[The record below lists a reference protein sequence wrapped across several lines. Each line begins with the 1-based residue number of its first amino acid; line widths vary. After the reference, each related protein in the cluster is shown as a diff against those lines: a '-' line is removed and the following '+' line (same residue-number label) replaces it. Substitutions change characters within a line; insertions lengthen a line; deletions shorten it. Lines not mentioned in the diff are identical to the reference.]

1 MNKSQGGKMKG
12 FKKNINVLRNTD
24 EATVGIIVAVLMV
37 GLILLVISLV
47 QTFYVPR
54 WMEQRE
60 AEHMDEVLD
69 QFSLLKFAIDMQILT
84 EQDTPVSTPITL
96 GNKKLPFLKSSGSFG
111 FLGISSNLGINITT
125 TDDDSTQL
133 SIGRITYSSENVYFL
148 DQSFIYEVGAMIT
161 SQSEG
166 DVMSMMPSFDVM
178 YSHPVVKLT
187 LDAVNILGIGEKISV
202 SGYGVYPIQTKFSN
216 ANITDITDVQN
227 IILDTNYQNAWSMF
241 INSSLSGKGLTRG
254 SDFWI
259 NTTDSGIKIEFA
271 SALDVDITLKRI
283 NIVAQIGPGWI
294 E

>member
-12 FKKNINVLRNTD
+12 FRKNIKTLRNAN
-24 EATVGIIVAVLMV
+24 EATVGIIVAILMV

-60 AEHMDEVLD
+60 AEHMDEVLN
-69 QFSLLKFAIDMQILT
+69 QFSLLKFAIDIQILT
-84 EQDTPVSTPITL
+84 EQDTPVSTPINI
-96 GNKKLPFLKSSGSFG
+96 GNKKLPFLESSSSFG

-125 TDDDSTQL
+125 TDDNSNQI

-148 DQSFIYEVGAMIT
+148 EHTFIYEVGAVIT

-166 DVMSMMPSFDVM
+166 NVMSIIPSFEVL
-178 YSHPVVKLT
+178 YSNPAVKLT
-187 LDAVNILGIGEKISV
+187 FDAVNILGIGEKISV

-216 ANITDITDVQN
+216 VNITDITDVQS
-227 IILDTNYQNAWSMF
+227 ITLDTNYQNAWSMF
-241 INSSLSGKGLTRG
+241 INSSLSGKGLNRG

>member
-12 FKKNINVLRNTD
+12 FRKNIKTLRNAN
-24 EATVGIIVAVLMV
+24 EATVGIIVAILMV

-60 AEHMDEVLD
+60 AEHMDEVLN
-69 QFSLLKFAIDMQILT
+69 QFSLLKFAIDIQILT
-84 EQDTPVSTPITL
+84 EQDTPVSTPINI
-96 GNKKLPFLKSSGSFG
+96 GNKKLPFLESSSSFG

-125 TDDDSTQL
+125 TDDNSNQI

-148 DQSFIYEVGAMIT
+148 EHTFIYEVGAVIT

-166 DVMSMMPSFDVM
+166 NVMSIIPSFEVL
-178 YSHPVVKLT
+178 YSNPAVKLT
-187 LDAVNILGIGEKISV
+187 FDAVNILGIGEKISV

-216 ANITDITDVQN
+216 VNITDITDVQN
-227 IILDTNYQNAWSMF
+227 ITLDTNYQNAWSMF
-241 INSSLSGKGLTRG
+241 INSSLSGKGLNRG

>member
-1 MNKSQGGKMKG
+1 MNKSQGGKMKR

-24 EATVGIIVAVLMV
+24 EATVGVIVAVLMV

-60 AEHMDEVLD
+60 AEHMDEVWN

-84 EQDTPVSTPITL
+84 EKDTPVSTPINL

-125 TDDDSTQL
+125 TQDNSTQI

-148 DQSFIYEVGAMIT
+148 ERSFIYEVGAVIT

-166 DVMSMMPSFDVM
+166 NVMSMMPSFDVM
-178 YSHPVVKLT
+178 YSDPVVKLT
-187 LDAVNILGIGEKISV
+187 LDAVNILGSGEKISV
-202 SGYGVYPIQTKFSN
+202 SGYGVYPIQTKFSDV
-216 ANITDITDVQN
+216 NITDITDVQN

-241 INSSLSGKGLTRG
+241 INSSFSGKGLNRG

-259 NTTDSGIKIEFA
+259 TTTDSEIKIEFA
-271 SALDVDITLKRI
+271 SALDVDIALKRI

>member
-1 MNKSQGGKMKG
+1 VGKMKR

-37 GLILLVISLV
+37 GLILSVIMFV

-60 AEHMDEVLD
+60 AEHMDEVLN

-84 EQDTPVSTPITL
+84 EQDAPVSTSINL
-96 GNKKLPFLKSSGSFG
+96 GNKKLPFLKSSNSFG

-125 TDDDSTQL
+125 TDDNSTRI
-133 SIGRITYSSENVYFL
+133 SIGRITYSSENLYFL
-148 DQSFIYEVGAMIT
+148 DQSFIYEVGAVIT

-166 DVMSMMPSFDVM
+166 NVMSMIPSFEVM
-178 YSHPVVKLT
+178 YSNPVVKLT
-187 LDAVNILGIGEKISV
+187 FDAVNILGIGEKISV
-202 SGYGVYPIQTKFSN
+202 SGYGIYPIQTKFSN

-227 IILDTNYQNAWSMF
+227 ITLDTNYQNAWSMF
-241 INSSLSGKGLTRG
+241 INSSLSGKGLNGG

-283 NIVAQIGPGWI
+283 NIVAKIGPGWI

>member
-1 MNKSQGGKMKG
+1 MKR

-24 EATVGIIVAVLMV
+24 EATVGVIVAVLMV

-84 EQDTPVSTPITL
+84 EQDTPVSTPINL

-125 TDDDSTQL
+125 TDDSSTQI

-148 DQSFIYEVGAMIT
+148 DQSFIYEVGAVIT

-166 DVMSMMPSFDVM
+166 NVMSMIPSFEVM
-178 YSHPVVKLT
+178 YSNPVVKLT
-187 LDAVNILGIGEKISV
+187 FDAVNILGIGEKISV
-202 SGYGVYPIQTKFSN
+202 SGYGVYPIHTKFSN

-227 IILDTNYQNAWSMF
+227 ITLDTNYQNAWSMF
-241 INSSLSGKGLTRG
+241 INSSLSGRGLNEG

>member
-1 MNKSQGGKMKG
+1 MKR

-24 EATVGIIVAVLMV
+24 EATVGVIVAVLMV
-37 GLILLVISLV
+37 GLIVLVISLV

-54 WMEQRE
+54 WMEQKE

-84 EQDTPVSTPITL
+84 EQDTPVSTPINL

-125 TDDDSTQL
+125 TYDDSTQI
-133 SIGRITYSSENVYFL
+133 SIGRITYSSENTYFL
-148 DQSFIYEVGAMIT
+148 DQSFIYEVGAVIT

-166 DVMSMMPSFDVM
+166 NVMSMMPSFDVM
-178 YSHPVVKLT
+178 YSDPVVKLT
-187 LDAVNILGIGEKISV
+187 FDAVNILGIGEKISV

-216 ANITDITDVQN
+216 VNITDITDVQN

-241 INSSLSGKGLTRG
+241 INSSLSRKGLNRG
-254 SDFWI
+254 SEFWI

>member
-12 FKKNINVLRNTD
+12 FRKNIKTLRNAN
-24 EATVGIIVAVLMV
+24 EATVGIIVAILMV

-60 AEHMDEVLD
+60 AEHMDEVLN
-69 QFSLLKFAIDMQILT
+69 QFSLLKFAIDIQILT
-84 EQDTPVSTPITL
+84 EQDTPVSTSINL
-96 GNKKLPFLKSSGSFG
+96 GNKKLPFLESSSSFG

-125 TDDDSTQL
+125 TDDNSNQI

-148 DQSFIYEVGAMIT
+148 EQSFIYEVGAVIT

-166 DVMSMMPSFDVM
+166 NVMSIMPSFEVL
-178 YSHPVVKLT
+178 YSYPAVKLT
-187 LDAVNILGIGEKISV
+187 FDAVNILGIGEKISV

-216 ANITDITDVQN
+216 VNITDITDVQS
-227 IILDTNYQNAWSMF
+227 ITLDTNYQNAWSMF
-241 INSSLSGKGLTRG
+241 INSSLSGKGLNRG

>member
-1 MNKSQGGKMKG
+1 MKR

-24 EATVGIIVAVLMV
+24 EATVGVVVAVLMV

-60 AEHMDEVLD
+60 AEHMDEVLN

-84 EQDTPVSTPITL
+84 EQDTPVSTPINL

-125 TDDDSTQL
+125 TYDDSTQI

-148 DQSFIYEVGAMIT
+148 DQSFIYEVGAVIT

-166 DVMSMMPSFDVM
+166 NVMSMMPSFDVM
-178 YSHPVVKLT
+178 YSDPVVKLT

-241 INSSLSGKGLTRG
+241 INSSLSGKGLNRG

>member
-12 FKKNINVLRNTD
+12 FRKNIKTLRNAN
-24 EATVGIIVAVLMV
+24 EATVGIIVAILMV

-60 AEHMDEVLD
+60 AEHMDEVLN
-69 QFSLLKFAIDMQILT
+69 QFSLLKFAIDIQILT
-84 EQDTPVSTPITL
+84 EQDTPVSTPINI
-96 GNKKLPFLKSSGSFG
+96 GNKKLPFLESSSSFG

-125 TDDDSTQL
+125 TDDNSNQI

-148 DQSFIYEVGAMIT
+148 EHTFIYEVGAVIT

-166 DVMSMMPSFDVM
+166 NVMSIIPSFDVM
-178 YSHPVVKLT
+178 YSDPVVKLT
-187 LDAVNILGIGEKISV
+187 LDAVNILGSGEKISV
-202 SGYGVYPIQTKFSN
+202 SGYGIYPIQTKFSDV
-216 ANITDITDVQN
+216 NITDITDVQN
-227 IILDTNYQNAWSMF
+227 ITLDTNYQNAWSMF
-241 INSSLSGKGLTRG
+241 INSSLSGKGLNRG

>member
-1 MNKSQGGKMKG
+1 MNG
-12 FKKNINVLRNTD
+12 FEKNINTLRNAN

-84 EQDTPVSTPITL
+84 EQDTPVSTPINL
-96 GNKKLPFLKSSGSFG
+96 GNKKLPFLESSSSFG

-125 TDDDSTQL
+125 TDDSSTQI

-148 DQSFIYEVGAMIT
+148 DQSFIYEVGAVIT

-166 DVMSMMPSFDVM
+166 NVMSMMPSFEVM
-178 YSHPVVKLT
+178 YSDPVVKLT
-187 LDAVNILGIGEKISV
+187 FDAVNILGIGEKISV

-216 ANITDITDVQN
+216 VNITDITDVQN
-227 IILDTNYQNAWSMF
+227 ITLDTNYQNAWSMF
-241 INSSLSGKGLTRG
+241 INSSLSGKGLNRG

-259 NTTDSGIKIEFA
+259 NTTDSRIKIEFT

>member
-1 MNKSQGGKMKG
+1 MKR

-47 QTFYVPR
+47 QAFYVPR
-54 WMEQRE
+54 WMEQGE

-84 EQDTPVSTPITL
+84 EQDTPISTSINL
-96 GNKKLPFLKSSGSFG
+96 GNKKLPFLKSSDSFG
-111 FLGISSNLGINITT
+111 FLSISSNLGINITT
-125 TDDDSTQL
+125 TYDDSTQI

-148 DQSFIYEVGAMIT
+148 DQSFIYEVGAVIT

-166 DVMSMMPSFDVM
+166 DVMSMMPSFEVM
-178 YSHPVVKLT
+178 YSYPVVKLT

-227 IILDTNYQNAWSMF
+227 ITLDTNYQNAWSMF
-241 INSSLSGKGLTRG
+241 INSSLSGNGLYEG

-259 NTTDSGIKIEFA
+259 TTTDSGIKIEFA
-271 SALDVDITLKRI
+271 SDLDVDITLKLI